1 MSMNRAVI
9 WRCTSEGVRAS
20 STACSRAASCW
31 AAKDWV
37 SERNCAGA
45 LLESA
50 SSAAPPAPQN
60 LEDDDAQRVHVR
72 PAVVLGLAAGLL
84 RCHIAGSPHHDAC
97 AGQVTG

>member
-45 LLESA
+45 RLEAA
-50 SSAAPPAPQN
+50 S
-60 LEDDDAQRVHVR
+60 
-72 PAVVLGLAAGLL
+72 GAAGLFGG
-84 RCHIAGSPHHDAC
+84 HVAGGAHHHAG
-97 AGQVTG
+97 AGQVAWRIAHPGDAEVGHEDVALPVDHDVGG